1 MMRISFGVAWDGP
14 RAKIPKVNILPQI
27 AYVRDTAGAGISDGG
42 GNDTVAVI
50 MLLLLAVIT
59 TVGISFVLLARY
71 HVRKRQEDEARLES
85 FLRLNG
91 GSNPTHGGTRSI
103 YGLPKRWVAIR
114 STNQQAVREA
124 LGLYNARTCTWE
136 EGLAEASQ
144 RTLFISPPVGS
155 WILVMGTCLPDP
167 HEDVDRAF
175 RFLLDLSQ
183 KLGHVQ
189 FFQADRVLYH
199 HAWVRAEDGRILR
212 AYAWAGETLW
222 NQGNLS
228 IAETEL
234 GLRCLDYGDMSGMDS
249 FPPAA
254 FIQTNTDK
262 VVALAAHWSIDPL
275 TVDQNALR
283 LGQGLAGEVS
293 SASS

>member
-1 MMRISFGVAWDGP
+1 MNTF
-14 RAKIPKVNILPQI
+14 PQI
-27 AYVRDTAGAGISDGG
+27 LAATTGSGEKNWFEVLPPILIFLL
-42 GNDTVAVI
+42 TVIFVI
-50 MLLLLAVIT
+50 G
-59 TVGISFVLLARY
+59 VGFVMLARY
-71 HVRKRQEDEARLES
+71 HVRKRKEDDALMEQ
-85 FLRLNG
+85 FLRVNG
-91 GSNPTHGGTRSI
+91 AGAAALGARSI

-124 LGLYNARTCTWE
+124 FRLHNARTCTWE

-144 RTLFISPPVGS
+144 RKLFISPPVGS

-167 HEDVDRAF
+167 HEDVDHAF
-175 RFLLDLSQ
+175 RFILELSQ

-199 HAWVRAEDGRILR
+199 HAWVRAEEGRILR

-222 NQGNLS
+222 NQGPVSL
-228 IAETEL
+228 AETEL
-234 GLRCLDYGDMSGMDS
+234 GLHCLDYGDLTGMDS
-249 FPPAA
+249 FPPAP

-262 VVALAAHWSIDPL
+262 VVALAANWSIDPL
-275 TVDQNALR
+275 TIDQRALR

>member
-1 MMRISFGVAWDGP
+1 MDGWG
-14 RAKIPKVNILPQI
+14 
-27 AYVRDTAGAGISDGG
+27 TGAGNGDRVSPIIVG
-42 GNDTVAVI
+42 
-50 MLLLLAVIT
+50 LLFLLALAFGIG
-59 TVGISFVLLARY
+59 VGFVMLARY
-71 HVRKRQEDEARLES
+71 HVRKRKEEDALMEH

-91 GSNPTHGGTRSI
+91 GAANSMGSARSI

-124 LGLYNARTCTWE
+124 LRLHNARTCTWE

-144 RTLFISPPVGS
+144 RKLFISPPVGS

-167 HEDVDRAF
+167 NDDVDHCF
-175 RFLLDLSQ
+175 RFILELSE

-189 FFQADRVLYH
+189 YFQADRVLYH

-222 NQGNLS
+222 NQGHLS
-228 IAETEL
+228 VAEAEL
-234 GLRCLDYGDMSGMDS
+234 GLHCLDYGDTTGLDT
-249 FPPAA
+249 FPPAP

-262 VVALAAHWSIDPL
+262 VVALAANWSIDPL
-275 TVDQNALR
+275 TIDQRALR

>member
-1 MMRISFGVAWDGP
+1 MSGDAVPPVLLFLLV
-14 RAKIPKVNILPQI
+14 LI
-27 AYVRDTAGAGISDGG
+27 AA
-42 GNDTVAVI
+42 VAV
-50 MLLLLAVIT
+50 
-59 TVGISFVLLARY
+59 SFVMLSRY
-71 HVRKRQEDEARLES
+71 YVRKRLEDEARLEN
-85 FLRLNG
+85 FMRLNG
-91 GSNPTHGGTRSI
+91 GGAPPIGGTRSI

-114 STNQQAVREA
+114 SSNQQLVREA
-124 LGLYNARTCTWE
+124 FKLHNARTCTWE

-167 HEDVDRAF
+167 YDDVDQCYKF
-175 RFLLDLSQ
+175 ISDLSQ
-183 KLGHVQ
+183 KVGHVQ
-189 FFQADRVLYH
+189 YFQADRVLYH
-199 HAWVRAEDGRILR
+199 HAWIRAEDGRILR

-222 NQGNLS
+222 NQGHQS
-228 IAETEL
+228 VAEAEL
-234 GLRCLDYGDMSGMDS
+234 GLHCLDYGDTSGMDT
-249 FPPAA
+249 FPPAQ

-275 TVDQNALR
+275 TVDQRALR